1 MIISITGTNTGWSQY
16 VLNGTSKK
24 PRNHSKIQLLR
35 GNIELGD
42 SIITTTNYQHNA
54 YSIVLSFMGKPTLEI
69 INQVVSE
76 FEKYFMYGFSREEY
90 HLDAVAHFDT
100 DDYHVHIRIPK
111 LNLLTHTQLQ
121 LYFDKKDR
129 KRINLIRD
137 FLDLKYGLENPSNKR
152 QLIQEKT
159 DFSQQFSKKVQNDLR
174 NIMPIYD
181 YLRELHEANIIQ
193 NLDDVKDELKN
204 LDLVIID
211 NCYDFSRDCYYIK
224 VQFGDKKI
232 KLKGDF
238 FNEEFWRYSREDR
251 SKQIL
256 SNKQFRGVL
265 EHSEENYRRVYNAL
279 QFELK
284 KRREEIIKRYSTA
297 RARANKRVDF
307 TSQKAQ
313 KSFAY
318 SQKPFRKKGA
328 TSNKTNIFSPCIA
341 AFSHWN
347 GQLLLTKNNSI
358 GKIANYHKGIIHDY
372 TFTRYFLLRRKIR
385 EILKKE
391 NYESTNRNTLEKS
404 RTTSSERKNVFK
416 LTRAERNSLYQ
427 KATRA
432 LQSSRST
439 RFRREQYRKKIDK
452 IGRECAK
459 VEQQFNSNIA
469 TINNLI
475 HHLTRETS
483 ETTMNY
489 VLHKSSYIK
498 EPAKEEVQL
507 LR

>member
-24 PRNHSKIQLLR
+24 PRNHNKIQLLR

-54 YSIVLSFMGKPTLEI
+54 YSIVLSFMGKPTLEV
-69 INQVVSE
+69 INKVVSE
-76 FEKYFMYGFSREEY
+76 FEKYFMHGFSKEEY

-137 FLDLKYGLENPSNKR
+137 LIDLKFGLESPHDQR
-152 QLIQEKT
+152 QLIKEKP
-159 DFSQQFSKKVQNDLR
+159 DFSQQYSKKAHSNLTSLIPV
-174 NIMPIYD
+174 YD
-181 YLRELHEANIIQ
+181 YLRELHQADMIQ
-193 NLDDVKDELKN
+193 NFDDVKHALSD
-204 LDLVIID
+204 LDLIIID
-211 NCYDFSRDCYYIK
+211 DGYDFSRDCHYLTVK
-224 VQFGDKKI
+224 FKNKKI
-232 KLKGDF
+232 RLKGEF
-238 FNEEFWRYSREDR
+238 FNEKFWRYSKEDR
-251 SKQIL
+251 SKQIRD
-256 SNKQFRGVL
+256 NKQFRGVL
-265 EHSEENYRRVYNAL
+265 ERNKENYRRIHTKL
-279 QFELK
+279 QFELE
-284 KRREEIIKRYSTA
+284 KRRKEVEQRYSTSRTKA
-297 RARANKRVDF
+297 YSRVNL
-307 TSQKAQ
+307 TTQKAQ
-313 KSFAY
+313 KSFNY
-318 SQKPFRKKGA
+318 SQKPLRKKRA
-328 TSNKTNIFSPCIA
+328 TSNKTNIFSPYIA

-358 GKIANYHKGIIHDY
+358 GKIANYQKGIIHDY

-385 EILKKE
+385 EILRKE
-391 NYESTNRNTLEKS
+391 NHESTHGNTLEKS
-404 RTTSSERKNVFK
+404 RTTSSERKNVLK

-432 LQSSRST
+432 LQSTRNT
-439 RFRREQYRKKIDK
+439 RFRREQYRKKIDN

-459 VEQQFNSNIA
+459 VEQQFDSNFA

-475 HHLTRETS
+475 YHLTRETS

-489 VLHKSSYIK
+489 ILHRSSHSK
-498 EPAKEEVQL
+498 EPAEEEFSL